1 MFKPFYVHFNRP
13 VRKTDNSKKR
23 HAPRGFT
30 FFVEPANNTRNAV
43 ISGTF
48 CAALDEFSKKEGRI
62 PRQLGGHADIVTGK
76 QQSPKTSKTTPKL
89 YHRQTYQIHHT
100 YLGFWG
106 AKKRVWGF

>member
-30 FFVEPANNTRNAV
+30 FYVEPSESNPRNAI

-48 CAALDEFSKKEGRI
+48 CAAADEFSKKNGRLFAAVACAKGDSRELNKRDL
-62 PRQLGGHADIVTGK
+62 PRILAGCANACAPDY
-76 QQSPKTSKTTPKL
+76 KL
-89 YHRQTYQIHHT
+89 VENDYYYILK
-100 YLGFWG
+100 YM
-106 AKKRVWGF
+106 V